1 MIFLSFKTPLMD
13 QHFSYMIDV
22 SNVGCHCNSAA
33 YFIDMPANQPG
44 PGGDYYC
51 DANHGNE
58 LWCPEYDTWEG
69 NRHTVAGSFKKVT
82 FRNNLTKYLLPFPGT
97 LHTCDGGNGNWYSC
111 DRGGC
116 QTNAFNV
123 NNKLMCPDA
132 SCTINTQKYGYLPI
146 FKKSNIITWVF
157 FRPFTVSHF
166 QNSGI
171 SNIWFEQEGR
181 TADFNI
187 CNDGGYVS
195 RMAQSYDGMVFSAS
209 LWGE

>member
-1 MIFLSFKTPLMD
+1 MICLSFKTPLMD

-82 FRNNLTKYLLPFPGT
+82 FRNNLTKFLFLFQELCIPVTEETEIGT
-97 LHTCDGGNGNWYSC
+97 LAIEEVAKPMPSTS
-111 DRGGC
+111 
-116 QTNAFNV
+116 
-123 NNKLMCPDA
+123 
-132 SCTINTQKYGYLPI
+132 TINSCVQTPVAPLILKSMATYL
-146 FKKSNIITWVF
+146 FLRNQTFVHIITWYF
-157 FRPFTVSHF
+157 LGLSLYLTSKTVEF
-166 QNSGI
+166 PTSGLSKKDVLLI
-171 SNIWFEQEGR
+171 STFAMMEV
-181 TADFNI
+181 T
-187 CNDGGYVS
+187 
-195 RMAQSYDGMVFSAS
+195 
-209 LWGE
+209 